1 MLPIG
6 GQTTGPIELK
16 FFVETQEWPGGCY
29 TQKFQNFKKKNV
41 NI

>member
-1 MLPIG
+1 MLPIA

-16 FFVETQEWPGGCY
+16 FFCGNSGVAGGCY
-29 TQKFQNFKKKNV
+29 KQKFQNFKKKNV

>member
-16 FFVETQEWPGGCY
+16 FFVETQEWPGGVIR
-29 TQKFQNFKKKNV
+29 KSFKILKRKT
-41 NI
+41 